1 MAGARPRDA
10 FEVEYRET
18 SFWSCSAP
26 RKGFDDS
33 RPMRRAER
41 GKRDAK
47 LALRR
52 FDVGRAA
59 IENTQKRTGFGPH
72 LASSRALRLHPFEGY
87 VRSSEITA
95 NSDLAVAALL

>member
-10 FEVEYRET
+10 LEVEYRET
-18 SFWSCSAP
+18 SFGLVQRRA
-26 RKGFDDS
+26 KGFDDS
-33 RPMRRAER
+33 RPMGRAER

-59 IENTQKRTGFGPH
+59 IETLKSGQVLART
-72 LASSRALRLHPFEGY
+72 
-87 VRSSEITA
+87 
-95 NSDLAVAALL
+95 